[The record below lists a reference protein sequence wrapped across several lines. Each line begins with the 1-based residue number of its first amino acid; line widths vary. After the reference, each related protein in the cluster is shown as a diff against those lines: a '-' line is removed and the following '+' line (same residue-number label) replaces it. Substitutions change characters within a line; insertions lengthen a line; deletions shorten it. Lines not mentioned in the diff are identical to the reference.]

1 MALQKSR
8 EQLGDDVTLLYDW
21 RLPSSMIEIC
31 KSQGKENGGPWKCY
45 DVYNFF
51 GWEAERVVVVTTGGN
66 ILEMAT
72 RARTELL
79 LLLAEPEKEEFK
91 KSYRKFPVVIKAA
104 EDEGLVDV

>member
-1 MALQKSR
+1 
-8 EQLGDDVTLLYDW
+8 
-21 RLPSSMIEIC
+21 MIEIC

-51 GWEAERVVVVTTGGN
+51 GWEAQRKVVVTTGGN

-72 RARTELL
+72 RARTELF